1 MVPEGWE
8 VKTFSNA
15 GIQLIDGDRGSNYPN
30 ENDFS
35 DSGYCLFLSAKNVT
49 KNGFKFEITQFI
61 TQEKDLQLSKGKL
74 RKGDIVLT
82 TRGTVGNLA
91 FYNDEV
97 PFQNIRINSG
107 MLILRN
113 TKDISILF
121 LYQQLKSFIL
131 NKQIERIVF
140 GSAQPQLTV
149 KEVNKLWIY
158 IPNIL
163 EQQKIATILST
174 LDRTIEATQ
183 KLIDKEKM
191 VKKGLMADLLT
202 HGIDKQGRIRSP
214 QTHRYVDS
222 PLGMIPEGWEVKH
235 LSELADIVGGGTPAR
250 EVEEYWKNGNIPWAT
265 PTDITKEKTGKYI
278 DNTKECITTKG
289 LSSSSAKLIP
299 INSILLTSRANIG
312 FMRLNTKPMATN
324 QGFASVVPFEDNAQ
338 FLYYLLDIY
347 VPYMHRRAYGTTFP
361 EISKTE
367 VKNISVVI
375 PKSIDEQQK
384 IATILSAQDRKIE
397 TEETNLAKLQNL
409 KKGLMGDLLSGD
421 VRV

>member
-8 VKTFSNA
+8 VKKIADFA
-15 GIQLIDGDRGSNYPN
+15 KVMGGKRLPEGAEYVIDKTEHPYIRVT
-30 ENDFS
+30 DFLERTIS
-35 DSGYCLFLSAKNVT
+35 LT
-49 KNGFKFEITQFI
+49 
-61 TQEKDLQLSKGKL
+61 DLKYIDHETHLKVKRYIISKE
-74 RKGDIVLT
+74 DVYISIA
-82 TRGTVGNLA
+82 GTVGIAGVIPEVLHNANLTENA
-91 FYNDEV
+91 AKICEIKNVDKNFLSY
-97 PFQNIRINSG
+97 QINSDNVQQE
-107 MLILRN
+107 IL
-113 TKDISILF
+113 TYIGAAVQPKLALF
-121 LYQQLKSFIL
+121 RIEKL
-131 NKQIERIVF
+131 QI
-140 GSAQPQLTV
+140 
-149 KEVNKLWIY
+149 K
-158 IPNIL
+158 IPSL
-163 EQQKIATILST
+163 VEQQQIASILST

-202 HGIDKQGRIRSP
+202 HGIDEQGRIRSP

-222 PLGMIPEGWEVKH
+222 PLRMIPEGWEVKH

-278 DNTKECITTKG
+278 DHTEECITAKG

-299 INSILLTSRANIG
+299 TNSILLTSRANIG

-367 VKNISVVI
+367 VKNIPVVI

-409 KKGLMGDLLSGD
+409 KKGLMGDLLSGK
-421 VRV
+421 VRVKV